1 MSRAVNR
8 NLSPF
13 MKDLWGIEISDE
25 ARNSVSQLKPWM
37 PEN

>member
-1 MSRAVNR
+1 
-8 NLSPF
+8 

-37 PEN
+37 PES